1 MLIPYADDN
10 PTLRVPYVT
19 LGIIAV
25 NVLVFAYQI
34 SLPEEAAYEFVRAF
48 AFVPGELYG
57 FLPPGPA
64 RHAPQVCQRQQ
75 HDHAGGK
82 GRQVEFQGESMG
94 EVVNLRR
101 ARKDK
106 DRHEREASAASNRR
120 LFGRTKAQKAA
131 ETKPQAK
138 RIDRS
143 RS

>member
-64 RHAPQVCQRQQ
+64 PIPDYLTLVTSMLP
-75 HDHAGGK
+75 
-82 GRQVEFQGESMG
+82 ESVRLP
-94 EVVNLRR
+94 VVVTVPLKVKPSTDPVP
-101 ARKDK
+101 ATDVTVPLPPPPAVI
-106 DRHEREASAASNRR
+106 HSTSSALTVTASTLPA
-120 LFGRTKAQKAA
+120 L
-131 ETKPQAK
+131 PV
-138 RIDRS
+138 
-143 RS
+143 